1 MTLRIT
7 RRAHYATLILYHLSC
22 LAARQL
28 TAAESIAEALEI
40 PPSSAKVVIRQLAL
54 AGLVQTIRG
63 SQGGVSLA
71 RDPADI
77 SILEVV
83 RAIDGPIVLH
93 ECIASDDDGESSA
106 DAALCQVWCEA
117 REALVSRL
125 GNATYEKLCSN
136 GGNE

>member
-28 TAAESIAEALEI
+28 TAAESIAEALDI
-40 PPSSAKVVIRQLAL
+40 PPSSTKVVIRQLSL

-77 SILEVV
+77 SVLEVV

-93 ECIASDDDGESSA
+93 ECIAGYNDGGPSEDS
-106 DAALCQVWCEA
+106 ALCQVWREA
-117 REALVSRL
+117 QEALVRRL
-125 GNATYEKLCSN
+125 RDATYDKLSSN
-136 GGNE
+136 RGDE